1 MDYNL
6 SKSRFLNSIDKYA
19 KKKRL
24 KLVEEIRQIENDKL
38 LKEESKIIEQAKF
51 LMMSELTDVKSKISL
66 KIYKEQTYALQKI
79 CKRRSE
85 IENEVFDLCK
95 KHLEEFTKSDL
106 YLNKL
111 KSSLK
116 YASKFFKT
124 SFGVF
129 AREQDISYLKQ
140 LQDSF
145 EIENIF
151 VDSKIK
157 HGGLVFKKENIIL
170 DDSFDYHLRGQR
182 SFFAMKCACELV

>member
-38 LKEESKIIEQAKF
+38 LKEENRIIEQAKF
-51 LMMSELTDVKSKISL
+51 LMMSELTDVKSRISL
-66 KIYKEQTYALQKI
+66 KIYKEQADALQKI

-111 KSSLK
+111 KRSLE
-116 YASKFFKT
+116 YASNFFKK
-124 SFGVF
+124 SFDVF
-129 AREQDISYLKQ
+129 ARKQDISCLKQ
-140 LQDSF
+140 LEDSF
-145 EIENIF
+145 TIGNIF
-151 VDSKIK
+151 VDSKIRC
-157 HGGLVFKKENIIL
+157 GGLVFKRGNIIL
-170 DDSFDYHLRGQR
+170 DDSFDYHLKEQR
-182 SFFAMKCACELV
+182 AFFAMNFACKLI